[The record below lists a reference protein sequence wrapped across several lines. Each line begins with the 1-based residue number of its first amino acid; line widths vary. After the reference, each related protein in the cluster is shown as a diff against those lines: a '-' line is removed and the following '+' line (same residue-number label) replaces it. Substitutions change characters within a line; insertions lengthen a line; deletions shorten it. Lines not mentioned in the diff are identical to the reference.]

1 MIKDKVGTTLLF
13 ITLDCAAVS
22 GASMTRP
29 VRVCVRVQAAC
40 ECAGMPARAHSP
52 RSLESVQRLHL
63 YNDNRSEMYYCD
75 IFLIDNF
82 FLCICFLAVSENT

>member
-1 MIKDKVGTTLLF
+1 MIKDKVGATLLF

-22 GASMTRP
+22 SASASMTRECCVCVYEWCIAP
-29 VRVCVRVQAAC
+29 CERAGVRVC
-40 ECAGMPARAHSP
+40 GARARSP

-75 IFLIDNF
+75 IFN
-82 FLCICFLAVSENT
+82 